1 MKSWA
6 DHCSSDEESLME
18 EIEQE
23 LVDET
28 EEEEPVAE
36 NETAPE
42 PEPVVVEKTYVFPD
56 KPPFTAFVG
65 NLAYSLKEAEDL
77 KSAIGELTESRL
89 GTPINVLEARVA
101 IDNRT
106 GQHRGFG
113 YLELETLEDV
123 RVSFLDAVVDTFKI
137 VIPSLSVFMSHIPFF
152 IVFVC
157 FP

>member
-1 MKSWA
+1 
-6 DHCSSDEESLME
+6 ME

-28 EEEEPVAE
+28 EEEEPVVAE

-42 PEPVVVEKTYVFPD
+42 QEPVVVEKTYVFPD

-113 YLELETLEDV
+113 YLELETLDDV
-123 RVSFLDAVVDTFKI
+123 RVSFFVMLLFDTSKI
-137 VIPSLSVFMSHIPFF
+137 VIPSHS
-152 IVFVC
+152 VFVC
-157 FP
+157 LTFLFSYCLFVLFGQRRPNVTCC